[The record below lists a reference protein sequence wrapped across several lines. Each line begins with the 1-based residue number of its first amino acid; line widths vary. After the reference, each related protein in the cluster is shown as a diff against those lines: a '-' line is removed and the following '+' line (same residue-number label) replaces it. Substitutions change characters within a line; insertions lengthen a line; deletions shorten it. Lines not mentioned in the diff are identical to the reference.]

1 MARIQVLSK
10 KEQKQLFGVPNL
22 NREQRSFYFKLSSSI
37 EEELVNFYDDS
48 NKMLF
53 ILLLGYFRVS
63 HIFFKLSD
71 FSKSDILYVK
81 KLYHLNFD
89 ENNIVSAFRTEQ
101 RYRILIRKYLG
112 IETYAQKHKSLLEE
126 EALNLVN
133 NFLHRK
139 KILYALIELA
149 KILKIELPSYTEFS
163 NIISVALTQQK
174 NQMLEKLKV
183 YQNDERLKLLDE
195 FIEKNEAY
203 KSRYNVMFFR
213 RLEHAT
219 TQRKMLDS
227 LSKYQL
233 IKSKFYQLQPII
245 NDLGITP
252 KVAQYYATWVEK
264 SKISQVTQKGFLDIY
279 FSLLCFVYHQFLIR
293 SDNLIDRLLL
303 IVQSAKNSSLR
314 FQKESAYTKS
324 TEKDSVIELLENSNL
339 SIINDIHLIVN
350 HSTLSP
356 SDKVRRVQQVLEDK
370 TLKLQEIIHQKE
382 KVNNAQ
388 DKYLFIE
395 QKSISLQG
403 KLSKLIS
410 EVVFDNQCS
419 EFDLIEAIEYLKL
432 IDGKITKLSPKAFLE
447 EAEQKLIFEE
457 DKFRVSLYKVLFFFA
472 ISDGIK
478 SGKLNLKYSYRYKNF
493 DSYLIDREQWDNDK
507 SHLIENHK
515 MNAIKEAKTV
525 LESLEERLDKRYQ
538 KTNIRIN
545 QELNTNFNFTDK
557 SFILKTPKVEKESEE
572 SISKYFPKE
581 SYLSVL
587 EILNIIH
594 KQSSFLEV
602 FSHFNKAHQENIS
615 LDLLIAAI
623 VGYGCNINVSK
634 MGKISKGINQNR
646 LDNAKIW
653 YFTEENT
660 KEANDKIVEFM
671 NEFDI
676 VKLLRAKK
684 EINHTSSDGQKFNMN
699 PSIDS
704 TNAGYSFKYFGIQ
717 KGVSVY
723 TFIDESHRL
732 FYSTVINA
740 TERESGYVID
750 GLMHNDVVQSDIH
763 STDTH
768 GYSEVI
774 FALTHLLGFSFA
786 PRIKNFK
793 EQQLYAFQTPKVYQE
808 LGYKIVPKKRIK
820 TKLILENW
828 DEILRFVA
836 TIKSKKTTASQ
847 LLKRLTSYS
856 KHHKL
861 YTALK
866 EFGKI
871 IKSDFLLT
879 YIDDLELRQRIEKQ
893 LNKVENSNK
902 FSKAIFFGNNSEFQV
917 STQEEQNIANNCK
930 RLIQNSIICWNYLYM
945 TKKLKEAKDELEREA
960 IIETIQ
966 NSSIVH
972 WSHINFYGEYDFT
985 HLNECDDSEFSGLKD
1000 FRLSFN

>member
-1 MARIQVLSK
+1 
-10 KEQKQLFGVPNL
+10 
-22 NREQRSFYFKLSSSI
+22 
-37 EEELVNFYDDS
+37 
-48 NKMLF
+48 
-53 ILLLGYFRVS
+53 
-63 HIFFKLSD
+63 
-71 FSKSDILYVK
+71 
-81 KLYHLNFD
+81 
-89 ENNIVSAFRTEQ
+89 
-101 RYRILIRKYLG
+101 
-112 IETYAQKHKSLLEE
+112 
-126 EALNLVN
+126 
-133 NFLHRK
+133 
-139 KILYALIELA
+139 
-149 KILKIELPSYTEFS
+149 
-163 NIISVALTQQK
+163 
-174 NQMLEKLKV
+174 
-183 YQNDERLKLLDE
+183 
-195 FIEKNEAY
+195 
-203 KSRYNVMFFR
+203 MFFR

-219 TQRKMLDS
+219 TKRKMLDS

-581 SYLSVL
+581 SYLSIL

>member
-1 MARIQVLSK
+1 MQS
-10 KEQKQLFGVPNL
+10 
-22 NREQRSFYFKLSSSI
+22 
-37 EEELVNFYDDS
+37 
-48 NKMLF
+48 
-53 ILLLGYFRVS
+53 
-63 HIFFKLSD
+63 IFFFTTNEFQPL
-71 FSKSDILYVK
+71 DIQKVK
-81 KLYHLNFD
+81 QMYDLQFD
-89 ENNIVSAFRTEQ
+89 YELISVQPKTEQ
-101 RYRILIRKYLG
+101 RYKNMIRDYLG
-112 IETYAQKHKSLLEE
+112 IEYYTDQNKAYLLK
-126 EALNLVN
+126 EALMLAS

-139 KILYALIELA
+139 KILYALIDLT
-149 KILKIELPSYTEFS
+149 KTLKIELPSYTELS
-163 NIISVALTQQK
+163 NIISLALTQQK
-174 NQMLEKLKV
+174 THMIERLKA
-183 YQNDERLKLLDE
+183 YEDDERLKLLDE
-195 FIEKNEAY
+195 FIEKNEIY
-203 KSRYNVMFFR
+203 KARYNIMFFR

-219 TQRKMLDS
+219 TKKKMLDS

-245 NDLGITP
+245 DTVGITP

-264 SKISQVTQKGFLDIY
+264 SKISQMTQKEFLEIC
-279 FSLLCFVYHQFLIR
+279 FALLCFVYHQFLVR
-293 SDNLIDRLLL
+293 SDNLVDRLLL
-303 IVQSAKNSSLR
+303 IVQSAKSSSLR
-314 FQKESAYTKS
+314 SQKESAYTNSIK
-324 TEKDSVIELLENSNL
+324 KDRVIESLENSNL
-339 SIINDIHLIVN
+339 SLINDIHLIIN
-350 HSTLSP
+350 HDILNS
-356 SDKVRRVQQVLEDK
+356 SDKLRRVQQILDLK
-370 TLKLQEIIHQKE
+370 TLQLKEIIHQKQS
-382 KVNNAQ
+382 VDNAE

-395 QKSISLQG
+395 HKSISLQG
-403 KLSKLIS
+403 KLSKLIG
-410 EVVFDNQCS
+410 EVEFDQES
-419 EFDLIEAIEYLKL
+419 SGFDLIEAIEHFRLV
-432 IDGKITKLSPKAFLE
+432 DGKITKLSPKDFLE
-447 EAEQKLIFEE
+447 EKEQELIFEE
-457 DKFRVSLYKVLFFFA
+457 DKFRISLYKVLLFFA

-493 DSYLIDREQWDNDK
+493 DSYLINRAEWNTDK
-507 SHLIENHK
+507 SILIENHK
-515 MNAIKEAKTV
+515 MHSILEAKTI
-525 LESLEERLDKRYQ
+525 LESLGKRLEERYQ
-538 KTNIRIN
+538 KTNVRIN

-557 SFILKTPKVEKESEE
+557 SFILKTPKVIKESDE
-572 SISKYFPKE
+572 SIAKYFPKE

-587 EILNIIH
+587 EILNGIH
-594 KQSSFLEV
+594 HQSDFLGE
-602 FSHFNKAHQENIS
+602 FSYYNKAQKEKIS

-634 MGKISKGINQNR
+634 MGKISKGINQNK
-646 LDNAKIW
+646 LDNAKTW

-660 KEANDKIVEFM
+660 KEANDKIVGFM
-671 NEFDI
+671 NELDI

-684 EINHTSSDGQKFNMN
+684 EINHTSSDGQKFNMKT
-699 PSIDS
+699 SVDS
-704 TNAGYSFKYFGIQ
+704 TNAGHSFKYFGTQ

-793 EQQLYAFQTPKVYQE
+793 EQHLYAFNTPKIYHE
-808 LGYKIVPKKRIK
+808 LGYKIVPKRSIK

-828 DEILRFVA
+828 DEILRFVT
-836 TIKSKKTTASQ
+836 TIKSKQTTASQ

-902 FSKAIFFGNNSEFQV
+902 FSKAVFFGNNSEFQV
-917 STQEEQNIANNCK
+917 ATQEEQNIANNCK

-945 TKKLKEAKDELEREA
+945 TKKLKEEKDDLERET

-985 HLNECDDSEFSGLKD
+985 NLDKSDATEFRGLKD
-1000 FRLSFN
+1000 FRLN

>member
-1 MARIQVLSK
+1 LI
-10 KEQKQLFGVPNL
+10 
-22 NREQRSFYFKLSSSI
+22 
-37 EEELVNFYDDS
+37 
-48 NKMLF
+48 F
-53 ILLLGYFRVS
+53 ILTYGYFRAKY
-63 HIFFKLSD
+63 IFFTPTEFNPL
-71 FSKSDILYVK
+71 DIQKVK
-81 KLYHLNFD
+81 QMYDLEFND
-89 ENNIVSAFRTEQ
+89 EMISPIHPKTEQ
-101 RYRILIRKYLG
+101 RYKRMIRDYLG
-112 IETYAQKHKSLLEE
+112 IQHYTKESKTLLEK
-126 EALNLVN
+126 EALKLAN

-139 KILYALIELA
+139 KILYALMELA
-149 KILKIELPSYTEFS
+149 KSLKIELPSYTEFS
-163 NIISVALTQQK
+163 KIISMALTQQK
-174 NQMLEKLKV
+174 NQMIKKLKR
-183 YQNDERLKLLDE
+183 YQDDERLKLLDK
-195 FIEKNEAY
+195 FIEKSEAY
-203 KSRYNVMFFR
+203 KSRYNIMFFR

-219 TQRKMLDS
+219 TKKKMLDS
-227 LSKYQL
+227 LSKYQM
-233 IKSKFYQLQPII
+233 IKSTFYHLQPII
-245 NDLGITP
+245 DDIGITP

-264 SKISQVTQKGFLDIY
+264 SKISQVTQKDFLEIY
-279 FSLLCFVYHQFLIR
+279 FSLLCFIYHQLLTR
-293 SDNLIDRLLL
+293 SDNLIDKLLL
-303 IVQSAKNSSLR
+303 LVQSAKNSSFR
-314 FQKESAYTKS
+314 SEKELAYAKS
-324 TEKDSVIELLENSNL
+324 SEKDRVIESLENSNL
-339 SIINDIHLIVN
+339 SIINDINLILN
-350 HSTLSP
+350 HSTLS
-356 SDKVRRVQQVLEDK
+356 STDKVRRVKQILDSK
-370 TLKLQEIIHQKE
+370 TIELKGIIHQKQ
-382 KVNNAQ
+382 KVENAQ
-388 DKYLFIE
+388 DKYIFIE

-410 EVVFDNQCS
+410 EVVFDKDSS
-419 EFDLIEAIEYLKL
+419 EFDLIEAIEYFKL
-432 IDGKITKLSPKAFLE
+432 VDGKITKLSPKSFLE
-447 EAEQKLIFEE
+447 EEEQKLIFEKE
-457 DKFRVSLYKVLFFFA
+457 KFRVSLYKVLLFFA

-493 DSYLIDREQWDNDK
+493 DSYLIDRKEWNYQK
-507 SHLIENHK
+507 IELIKNHK
-515 MNAIKEAKTV
+515 MNIIKEAE
-525 LESLEERLDKRYQ
+525 LILASLEKRLEERYQ

-557 SFILKTPKVEKESEE
+557 SFILKTPKVEKISDE
-572 SISKYFPKE
+572 SIGKYFPKE

-587 EILNIIH
+587 DILNIIH
-594 KQSSFLEV
+594 QESSFLEV

-615 LDLLIAAI
+615 LDLLIATI

-660 KEANDKIVEFM
+660 KEANDKIVSFM
-671 NEFDI
+671 NELDI

-699 PSIDS
+699 SSIDS
-704 TNAGYSFKYFGIQ
+704 TNAGYSFKYFGTQ

-750 GLMHNDVVQSDIH
+750 GLMHNDVIQSDIH

-786 PRIKNFK
+786 PRIKKFK

-808 LGYKIVPKKRIK
+808 LGYKIVPKRRIK

-836 TIKSKKTTASQ
+836 TIKSKQTTASQ

-856 KHHKL
+856 KHYKL

-879 YIDDLELRQRIEKQ
+879 YIDDVELRQRIEKQ

-902 FSKAIFFGNNSEFQV
+902 FSKAVFFGNNSEFQV
-917 STQEEQNIANNCK
+917 ATKEEQNIANNCK

-945 TKKLKEAKDELEREA
+945 TKKLKEAEDELERDT

-985 HLNECDDSEFSGLKD
+985 HLDESDDSEFKGLKD
-1000 FRLSFN
+1000 FRLF